1 MVKVNSNS
9 RLLTNRSINSSK
21 FWSRLTLLAIML
33 LYAAAA
39 TAEEFDNSIPMKN
52 TGASTYSVP
61 CSISGYG
68 DIDMMVDTGSSYMT
82 INEQML
88 RVLEGKGL
96 ATYVK
101 KLDAKMADGS
111 SMVVPVYRLA
121 SVNLGGHCKL
131 NNVEAAVLPGASRNL
146 LGLSV
151 LNKAGPFIFSVN
163 PPELVL
169 SHCSIQEDF
178 I

>member
-1 MVKVNSNS
+1 MAKANTSC
-9 RLLTNRSINSSK
+9 RRLTNHRIKSSK
-21 FWSRLTLLAIML
+21 NRGRFTLLCAAL
-33 LYAAAA
+33 LYAVAA
-39 TAEEFDNSIPMKN
+39 TGGKFDNSIPMKN
-52 TGASTYSVP
+52 TGAATYSVP

-88 RVLEGKGL
+88 RVLKAKGL

-101 KLDAKMADGS
+101 KLDAQMADGS
-111 SMVVPVYRLA
+111 RMVVPVYRLA
-121 SVNLGGHCKL
+121 SVNLGGRCKL
-131 NNVEAAVLPGASRNL
+131 NNVEAAILPGTPRNL

-151 LNKAGPFIFSVN
+151 LNKAGPFIFSIN

-169 SHCSIQEDF
+169 SHCSMQDEF